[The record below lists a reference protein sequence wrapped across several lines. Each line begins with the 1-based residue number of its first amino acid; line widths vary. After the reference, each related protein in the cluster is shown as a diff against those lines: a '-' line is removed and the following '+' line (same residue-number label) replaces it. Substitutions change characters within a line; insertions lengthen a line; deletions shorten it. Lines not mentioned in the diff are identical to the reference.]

1 MIHRVLITGAGTGIG
16 RAIALK
22 LAQDGFNL
30 TLQCNRSIES
40 TNQTAAQIR
49 ESGRDVSVISADITD
64 ENAIRSAIESDI
76 SANGAYW
83 GIVTNAGITA
93 DNAFPAMTSKEWTS
107 VINTNLNGFYN
118 VLNPCIMPMIRLRD
132 GGRIVSISSVSGVIG
147 NRGQT
152 NYSASKA
159 GIIAATKSLALE
171 LAKRKI
177 TVNSI
182 APGAI
187 DTNIMTEELKE
198 KIIPMIPLGR
208 LGQPDEIA
216 SAVSFLFSD
225 GASYITRQV
234 ININGGMC

>member
-30 TLQCNRSIES
+30 TLHCNRSIAS

-83 GIVTNAGITA
+83 
-93 DNAFPAMTSKEWTS
+93 
-107 VINTNLNGFYN
+107 VINPL
-118 VLNPCIMPMIRLRD
+118 LMPMASRKNKR
-132 GGRIVSISSVSGVIG
+132 GGRIITISSVSGVDG

>member
-1 MIHRVLITGAGTGIG
+1 
-16 RAIALK
+16 
-22 LAQDGFNL
+22 
-30 TLQCNRSIES
+30 
-40 TNQTAAQIR
+40 
-49 ESGRDVSVISADITD
+49 
-64 ENAIRSAIESDI
+64 
-76 SANGAYW
+76 
-83 GIVTNAGITA
+83 
-93 DNAFPAMTSKEWTS
+93 MTSKEWTS

>member
-30 TLQCNRSIES
+30 TLHCNRSIAS
-40 TNQTAAQIR
+40 TNQTATQIR

-107 VINTNLNGFYN
+107 VINLTF
-118 VLNPCIMPMIRLRD
+118 R
-132 GGRIVSISSVSGVIG
+132 
-147 NRGQT
+147 T
-152 NYSASKA
+152 
-159 GIIAATKSLALE
+159 
-171 LAKRKI
+171 
-177 TVNSI
+177 
-182 APGAI
+182 
-187 DTNIMTEELKE
+187 
-198 KIIPMIPLGR
+198 
-208 LGQPDEIA
+208 
-216 SAVSFLFSD
+216 
-225 GASYITRQV
+225 
-234 ININGGMC
+234 

>member
-30 TLQCNRSIES
+30 TLHCNRSIES

-187 DTNIMTEELKE
+187 DTNIMTAELKE

>member
-30 TLQCNRSIES
+30 TLHCNRSIAS

-177 TVNSI
+177 T
-182 APGAI
+182 I
-187 DTNIMTEELKE
+187 DTNIMTAELKE

>member
-30 TLQCNRSIES
+30 TLHCNRSIAS
-40 TNQTAAQIR
+40 TNQTATQIR

>member
-30 TLQCNRSIES
+30 TLHCNRSIAS

-49 ESGRDVSVISADITD
+49 ELGRDVSVISADITD

>member
-30 TLQCNRSIES
+30 TLHCNRSIAS
-40 TNQTAAQIR
+40 TNQTAAPIR